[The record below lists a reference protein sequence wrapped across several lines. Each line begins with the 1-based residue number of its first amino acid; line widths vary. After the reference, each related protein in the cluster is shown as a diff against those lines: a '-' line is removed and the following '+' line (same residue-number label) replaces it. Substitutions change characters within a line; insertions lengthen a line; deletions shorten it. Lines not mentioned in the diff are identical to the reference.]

1 MITFMSPYRDLKG
14 KIIMGKKLIIAIDG
28 YSSCGKSSFAK
39 AIAREMNYIYIDS
52 GAMYRAVTLYCLRK
66 GYIGNGD
73 LKMVNILE
81 DIKIIHISFVYN
93 SDILEYET
101 YLNSENVEGEIRG
114 IEVSSYVSRIS
125 QIPEVRA
132 RMVELQRQIGV
143 FKGIVMDGRDIG
155 TVVFPDADLKIF
167 MTASVEIRSK
177 RRYDELRNKN
187 VEIEFEEVKRNIIA
201 RDIADENRDISP
213 LRRAEDAIVL
223 DNSRMTVIQQMEWVM
238 NIIRNK
244 INAG

>member
-1 MITFMSPYRDLKG
+1 MD
-14 KIIMGKKLIIAIDG
+14 KKLIIAIDG
-28 YSSCGKSSFAK
+28 YSSCGKSTFAK
-39 AIAREMNYIYIDS
+39 AIAMELNYIYIDS

-66 GYIGNGD
+66 GYAGKGD
-73 LKMVNILE
+73 IRMSSILD
-81 DIKIIHISFVYN
+81 DIKNMHISFVYN
-93 SDILEYET
+93 SDISEYET
-101 YLNSENVEGEIRG
+101 YLNSENVEREIRG

-167 MTASVEIRSK
+167 MTASVDIRAK
-177 RRYDELRNKN
+177 RRFDELRRNN
-187 VEIEFEEVKRNIIA
+187 VEVEFEEVKRNIIA

-213 LRRAEDAIVL
+213 LRRAEDALVL
-223 DNSRMTVIQQMEWVM
+223 DNSRMTVMKQMEWFKD
-238 NIIRNK
+238 IIRNR